1 MKEVEGKLLATN
13 KELDKYKALSQK
25 MKEVEDK
32 LLATNKELDEYK
44 ALAKNNDKRFKDYQN
59 DHFPKCQCSTRMKEL
74 EVTLRKKDYELKECK
89 KTVNK
94 NEEMVKQNQIR
105 INDCESELASR
116 VVQIEILCN
125 QVEVMKEEHKL
136 YDWMVD
142 WNELNDNY
150 GVLHSAPFYATSD
163 LYCLSLSVQHVEKQ
177 FDLGHGT
184 ISTSKIKIYLHRCRD
199 NDNEDEKV
207 GWIQTLEG
215 FYYKIYVACD
225 GEIVCRNSG
234 FFTDYSL
241 FNIGWEYQRSKGFL
255 CSDLDFDEI
264 SLVIDRNFRVF
275 CTASTF

>member
-13 KELDKYKALSQK
+13 KELDRYKALSKK

-74 EVTLRKKDYELKECK
+74 EVTLRKKDCELKECK
-89 KTVNK
+89 KAVNK
-94 NEEMVKQNQIR
+94 NEEKVKQNQIR
-105 INDCESELASR
+105 INYCESELASR

-125 QVEVMKEEHKL
+125 QVEVMKEELKL
-136 YDWMVD
+136 YGWMID

-150 GVLHSAPFYATSD
+150 GLLHSAPFYATSD
-163 LYCLSLSVQHVEKQ
+163 LYRLSLSVQYVGTQLDEAA
-177 FDLGHGT
+177 GT
-184 ISTSKIKIYLHRCRD
+184 ISMPEIKIYLHRCRD
-199 NDNEDEKV
+199 NDKEDEV
-207 GWIQTLEG
+207 GPIQTLEG

-225 GEIVCRNSG
+225 DEIVWRNSG

-241 FNIGWEYQRSKGFL
+241 FNIGWWGQRSKGFL
-255 CSDLDFDEI
+255 CSDLDDDEV
-264 SLVIDRNFRVF
+264 SFVEGHNFRAF